1 MKNIYL
7 IITLVILITGA
18 FWAGTQ
24 KSLKN
29 QPGVVN
35 ASPTPSADEALA
47 AQVFP
52 ESGVQLPVKWGDLG
66 QQLVAQ
72 GVIDVA
78 KLESIY
84 AARGGLGDGEKALLT
99 KSDNDNL
106 KIDTNNANFIL
117 NLLWAF
123 GLGNQNRVLTAGPM
137 VDKQY
142 GGAGNFASTGGWT
155 LSSGTA
161 MSHYSKHRLVALT
174 DEQQQLVE
182 QIAKN
187 IYRPCCDNSTY
198 FPDCN
203 HGMAML
209 ALLELMA
216 AQGASE
222 SDMYK
227 YALAVNSYWFP
238 GTYIN
243 VAKYMARQG
252 ITWDKVDPKQILGNT
267 YSSASG
273 YKQILSQI
281 EPAQIKSAG
290 GCGV

>member
-1 MKNIYL
+1 MG
-7 IITLVILITGA
+7 ILFDRIKLSSQSKVT
-18 FWAGTQ
+18 
-24 KSLKN
+24 N
-29 QPGVVN
+29 P
-35 ASPTPSADEALA
+35 SPTPSSDEALA
-47 AQVFP
+47 AQVIP
-52 ESGVQLPVKWGDLG
+52 DAGVELPVKWGDLG

-72 GVIDVA
+72 GVIDIT
-78 KLESIY
+78 KLESVY
-84 AARGGLGDGEKALLT
+84 AARGGLGDYEKALLT
-99 KSDNDNL
+99 KSDNGNL
-106 KIDTNNANFIL
+106 KIDTNNVNAIL
-117 NLLWAF
+117 NLLWAL

-161 MSHYSKHRLVALT
+161 MSHYSQHRLVTLT
-174 DEQQQLVE
+174 DQQQQLVE
-182 QIAKN
+182 SVAKN

-216 AQGASE
+216 AQGVSE

-238 GTYIN
+238 GTYLNI
-243 VAKYMARQG
+243 AKYMAKQG
-252 ITWDKVDPKQILGNT
+252 VTWDKVDPKQVLGNT

-273 YKQILSQI
+273 SKQILSQI